1 MFPAKHPQISPRN
14 IWRSISSYA
23 KLVVERGAMEQAGTV
38 CLIGVEHIMIGECQ
52 CKRKGHYFVDCVMRS
67 DRPEIYI
74 AVDSNEA
81 G

>member
-1 MFPAKHPQISPRN
+1 
-14 IWRSISSYA
+14 
-23 KLVVERGAMEQAGTV
+23 MEQAGTV
-38 CLIGVEHIMIGECQ
+38 CLIGVEHIMIGKCQ